1 MASVVHASPSSHVP
15 GGSGARVVLVT
26 VEEVVEAGSGSVLE
40 LDEDV
45 VLVVVDIATS
55 VVVVVDIATS
65 VVVVVDMVTSVVV
78 VVGTVDPGASVVV
91 VVVVLVDV
99 VVVVASAGVKR

>member
-55 VVVVVDIATS
+55 VVVVVD
-65 VVVVVDMVTSVVV
+65 MVTSVVV